1 MRGATAPRLDFLWC
15 VLGKTLTSFL
25 LLKEDYLNVKSVVNF
40 LYMFWFVQD
49 YPYFDMLIV
58 LIVVDLIL

>member
-1 MRGATAPRLDFLWC
+1 MRGATAPRLDFLWY
-15 VLGKTLTSFL
+15 VLGNTLTSFL

-49 YPYFDMLIV
+49 YP
-58 LIVVDLIL
+58 